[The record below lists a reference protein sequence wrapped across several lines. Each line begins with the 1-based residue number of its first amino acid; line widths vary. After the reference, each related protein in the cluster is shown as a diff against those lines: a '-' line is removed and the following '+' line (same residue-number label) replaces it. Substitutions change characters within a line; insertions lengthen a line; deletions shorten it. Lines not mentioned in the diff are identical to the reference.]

1 MQRPSDWPA
10 AHASHSA
17 CTLRQ
22 QRPQRASPVHDAA
35 SWLPGDLLILLLA
48 VCTVWLGMGLVASPS
63 PPAPTSQA
71 QAWQA
76 DVQARTEDRTASGRT
91 VTLITPLHLRA
102 PDLPTLPGLAQ
113 AETTHAALPPALD
126 HKPVHHP
133 GNQEPPTALL
143 LDETD
148 LDALGKA
155 ITVIA
160 DDHAIRF
167 RIASDALF
175 PPAQAKLTPAGLATL
190 QPLATILSRHHA
202 PVSIEG
208 HADAIPIRNPR
219 YPSNW
224 ELSASRAASVLRYLE
239 DHGVAPER
247 LHASGYAHT
256 RPVADNNTADGRATN
271 RRVEIVVALPQ
282 PQ

>member
-1 MQRPSDWPA
+1 MQRLSDWSP
-10 AHASHSA
+10 AHAPHPA
-17 CTLRQ
+17 WALRQ
-22 QRPQRASPVHDAA
+22 QLPQRTSTAHDAA

-48 VCTVWLGMGLVASPS
+48 VCMVWLGTSLIASPS
-63 PPAPTSQA
+63 PPASALQA
-71 QAWQA
+71 VDWQT
-76 DVQARTEDRTASGRT
+76 DEQGRTEDHPAPERT
-91 VTLITPLHLRA
+91 VTLVTPLHLSA
-102 PDLPTLPGLAQ
+102 PDLTLLGLAQ
-113 AETTHAALPPALD
+113 AKTAHAALPPAFG
-126 HKPVHHP
+126 HKPEHQP
-133 GNQEPPTALL
+133 GHQEPLTAPL
-143 LDETD
+143 LDEAD
-148 LDALGKA
+148 LETLGKN
-155 ITVIA
+155 ITVITN
-160 DDHAIRF
+160 DHAIRF

-175 PPAQAKLTPAGLATL
+175 APAQAKLTAAGLAAL

-271 RRVEIVVALPQ
+271 RRVEIVVTLPQ

>member
-1 MQRPSDWPA
+1 MQHLSDWSPA
-10 AHASHSA
+10 RATRPA
-17 CTLRQ
+17 CTLQ
-22 QRPQRASPVHDAA
+22 QQLPQRTSTTRDAA
-35 SWLPGDLLILLLA
+35 SWLSGDLLILLLA

-63 PPAPTSQA
+63 PPASALQA
-71 QAWQA
+71 LDWQA
-76 DVQARTEDRTASGRT
+76 DAQDHPAPEHT
-91 VTLITPLHLRA
+91 VTLIAPLHPSA

-113 AETTHAALPPALD
+113 VDAAHALLPPALE
-126 HKPVHHP
+126 HKPDQQPSH
-133 GNQEPPTALL
+133 QEPPTTLFP
-143 LDETD
+143 DKTD
-148 LDALGKA
+148 LDALSKDIVV
-155 ITVIA
+155 IT

-175 PPAQAKLTPAGLATL
+175 APAQAKLTPAGLAAL

-239 DHGVAPER
+239 DHGIAPER

-271 RRVEIVVALPQ
+271 RRVEIVVTLPQ